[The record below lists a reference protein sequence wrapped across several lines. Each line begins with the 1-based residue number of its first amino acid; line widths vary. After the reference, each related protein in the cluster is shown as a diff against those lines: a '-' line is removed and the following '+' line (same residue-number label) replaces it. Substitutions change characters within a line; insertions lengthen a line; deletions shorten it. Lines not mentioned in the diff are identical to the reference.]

1 MSFEQTWSMPKRSA
15 EELFVAMK
23 SAADRH
29 DLRFWCLAQT
39 DGRINLWVQF
49 PVDEAAYLATEY
61 SDIYDDPEE
70 VAEELDPLEG
80 EVDWDTAEEMGAV
93 IVSTTDTGLVS
104 KRLKAEKAELFRA
117 EPPSRYTCAF
127 EVDFTRDDPVIV
139 DSTEADNRAAW
150 PLIIAFTDEVIE
162 SLGGA
167 LVDS

>member
-1 MSFEQTWSMPKRSA
+1 MSFEQAWNMPKRSA
-15 EELFVAMK
+15 EELFLAVK
-23 SAADRH
+23 LAADRH

-49 PVDEAAYLATEY
+49 PVEEAAYLATEY

-70 VAEELDPLEG
+70 VAQELDPLEG
-80 EVDWDTAEEMGAV
+80 AVDWDTAEEMGAV

-117 EPPSRYTCAF
+117 EPPNRYTCSF
-127 EVDFTRDDPVIV
+127 DVDFTRDFAVIV

-150 PLIIAFTDEVIE
+150 PLIVAFTDEIIE
-162 SLGGA
+162 SLGGE